1 MMIQMAES
9 GWPPDGLVRFGIR
22 RLLARRL
29 LQEQQ
34 QQQTNTEVLT
44 TAPVAVIR
52 MPRMSST
59 TRWMPGFTSRCWG
72 PHLKYSSGYWPADD
86 TDLAQAEAAMLAL
99 TCERAQLAPGQD
111 IPLSSDAV
119 GAR

>member
-9 GWPPDGLVRFGIR
+9 GWLPDGLVRFGIR

-34 QQQTNTEVLT
+34 QQQTNTCVLT
-44 TAPVAVIR
+44 TAPVAWIR
-52 MPRMSST
+52 MPPMSST

-72 PHLKYSSGYWPADD
+72 LTSSIPVAIGLRMTLILRKLKRRCW
-86 TDLAQAEAAMLAL
+86 
-99 TCERAQLAPGQD
+99 R
-111 IPLSSDAV
+111 
-119 GAR
+119 